1 MDFGVGFWRIWNIR
15 YWRYINGDRSKV
27 NRKVVVDIDGVL
39 ANFEGAFC
47 ETFGYER
54 RELVSLESR
63 YPEHARKIVEFIND
77 PFVYKAL
84 KPLQIGLDIIAF
96 LVKKGF
102 DIHVVTG
109 RPFGMEGVTRRWLQ
123 QNDIQFDTLTLD
135 THKTGCI
142 ALLKPLVAIDD
153 LFSVHTALLGA
164 NVPVIVVAHPWNN
177 YKDENMRRISNL
189 SEFIESFNDV
199 LTNKEKKHA

>member
-1 MDFGVGFWRIWNIR
+1 M
-15 YWRYINGDRSKV
+15 
-27 NRKVVVDIDGVL
+27 NRKIVIDCDGVL
-39 ANFEGAFC
+39 ADFEGAFC

-63 YPEHARKIVEFIND
+63 CPSQARKIAKFIND

-84 KPLQIGLDIIAF
+84 KPIQIGLDIIAF

-142 ALLKPLVAIDD
+142 ALLKPLVAVDD
-153 LFSVHTALLGA
+153 LFSVHNTLLA
-164 NVPVIVVAHPWNN
+164 FNVPVIVVAHPWNN
-177 YKDENMRRISNL
+177 YKEENMRRISNI
-189 SEFIESFNDV
+189 SEFIVSFNDV
-199 LTNKEKKHA
+199 LQSKEKKYV